1 MTKGQ
6 KALWAKRIRELLK
19 MANEIEALNLSEEWT
34 EVFTTIGFY
43 RGWIHI
49 NELQKSQIKNTSS
62 INSEAVLYL
71 SQKGKVVG
79 LSLLEKLSI
88 EIQEEDKRLYAVN
101 LIIKYGVKESKKE
114 LEILFNK
121 SISEKTLLDF
131 L

>member
-6 KALWAKRIRELLK
+6 KALWTKRIRELLK
-19 MANEIEALNLSEEWT
+19 MADEVEALNLSNEWIET
-34 EVFTTIGFY
+34 FTTIGFY
-43 RGWIHI
+43 RGWINI
-49 NELQKSQIKNTSS
+49 NKLQKSQIKNIAT

>member
-6 KALWAKRIRELLK
+6 KALWTKRIRELLK
-19 MANEIEALNLSEEWT
+19 MANDIEALNLSDEWID
-34 EVFTTIGFY
+34 VFTTIGFY
-43 RGWIHI
+43 RGWINI
-49 NELQKSQIKNTSS
+49 NKLQKSQIKNISS
-62 INSEAVLYL
+62 VNSEAVLYL
-71 SQKGKVVG
+71 AEKGKIVG
-79 LSLLEKLSI
+79 LSLLEKLST